1 MVTSFIFGK
10 KPFMKAL
17 LTAVTLVMSFVGWT
31 QDFQETYKVS
41 ENSPAWIKYMYGDT
55 VNLFVLREQFD
66 DYYEVHPFEK
76 NQHTQ
81 YFKRLMKEYWTDVDT
96 EGFITERLN
105 NPAPAQAK
113 SPTSPWQ
120 EVGPWDYDHEQAMEF
135 SVQSPGSAHVYT
147 VEQSPVDPNL
157 IYAGTATAGLW
168 KSVDKGMNWT
178 LVTRDLDVNSVYSI
192 ALDPSNVNI
201 VYFGESNGK
210 LWKSTDGGVNWAMTG
225 DANFQSMNM
234 RTRDLRFIGTNTL
247 LAATSSGLFRSADG
261 GANWTEVH
269 AGEHME
275 IEIKPNDPTVLYT
288 VKLTGVKTEFYKSED
303 TGLTWVLKPNG
314 WPSPANGDEQKR
326 CEISVSAADPNV
338 VYVLASGDVG
348 PDGGLYGIYK
358 SNDAGESFS
367 FECCDGAPGGAPTT
381 TNPNILG
388 WSEDGTGAGGQYYYD
403 LALGASPSD
412 ADRLFG
418 AGINVWR
425 SVNGGSDWTLNGH
438 WVTWVQGGSLKHRYS
453 HADVHDI
460 KFFDNGSSIDMWVA
474 SDGGLFY
481 SATQGDSLEPRMHGI
496 HGTDFWGFG
505 AGFKDGYVMV
515 GGTYHNGTLIR
526 YKDIYK
532 GGLANPNEGGWLAER
547 GGDNY
552 RGFVN
557 YGDNKIGYDDGGSFE
572 FSEVREIRKTNRSF
586 QSDKKCNTSYVAGEY
601 GTYGFEATCYN
612 TFYSPVGTELYKTT
626 NGGVSFDFVHD
637 FGGDKVIQVKVAWN
651 DPNKIYVTHK
661 VGSGNYQVRKSI
673 DGGATW
679 QICTPPNS
687 VTNNNSNRVKYIE
700 IDDENPDKIWCI
712 LMGGQSGNKV
722 FQSDNGGSTWT
733 NITGNA
739 LTGENVR
746 SIVHHYGTDDG
757 LYVGT
762 TKRMYYRNASMSDW
776 ALFNNELP
784 ASVNCQFLQ
793 PYYGEGK
800 IRMAS
805 QRGVYEC
812 EFYEEDAPPVAM
824 FAADRVSLNLAEN
837 CIADTIQFVDHSTVR
852 HASATWEWYFE
863 GGSPST
869 STLENPKVVYT
880 SPGTYD
886 VRLIA
891 SDAFGVDTIE
901 MLDFMEITESYDYP
915 LISED
920 FNGAEFP
927 PAGWK
932 LIDSEGSSWE
942 HDWPLDDPAN
952 KLAAYPNYWVD
963 ATGEQHLLVMPAFD
977 FTNLINMDMT
987 WDYTYNDNNGYT
999 DTLALVYRTGAN
1011 PNWQTIWIRGGA
1023 DLEVFGTQTWFWDAA
1038 TPSIAWGPG
1047 YVNLDFLAG
1056 ESCVEIAFDNRG
1068 YYGNHIWIDNVN
1080 LVGSYDSSEL
1090 DELDVQ
1096 LNVYPNPSKGTF
1108 KVLSSEAVIE
1118 YSVVDLT
1125 GRKVMGDNDLNEKY
1139 FAIDLSNETSGMYV
1153 LQITTN
1159 SGRSIT
1165 RLIKE

>member
-1 MVTSFIFGK
+1 MKTFFTSVLV
-10 KPFMKAL
+10 L
-17 LTAVTLVMSFVGWT
+17 LSFFGWT
-31 QDFQETYKVS
+31 QDFQETYKITDD
-41 ENSPAWIKYMYGDT
+41 SPEWIKYMYGDN
-55 VNLFVLREQFD
+55 VNLFVLREQFE
-66 DYYEVHPFEK
+66 DYYEVNPFEK

-81 YFKRLMKEYWTDVDT
+81 YFKRLMKEYWTDVDS

-147 VEQSPVDPNL
+147 VEQSPVNSDL

-168 KSVDKGMNWT
+168 KSTDKGLNWT

-192 ALDPSNVNI
+192 ALDPASANT

-210 LWKSTDGGVNWAMTG
+210 LWKSVDGGSNWAMTG

-234 RTRDLRFIGTNTL
+234 RVRDLKFIGANTL
-247 LAATSSGLFRSADG
+247 LAATSEGLYRSTDG

-288 VKLTGVKTEFYKSED
+288 VKLDGAKTEFYKSED
-303 TGLTWVLKPNG
+303 TGLTWTLKPNG
-314 WPSPANGDEQKR
+314 WPSPASGDEQKR
-326 CEISVSAADPNV
+326 CEISVSAADPNI

-358 SNDAGESFS
+358 STDAGESFS
-367 FECCDGAPGGAPTT
+367 FECCDGGPGGAPTV

-388 WSEDGTGAGGQYYYD
+388 WSEDGTGDGGQYYYD
-403 LALGASPSD
+403 LALGASPTD

-425 SVNGGSDWTLNGH
+425 SLNGGADWTINGH
-438 WVTWVQGGSLKHRYS
+438 WVTWVQGGGLKHRYS

-460 KFFDNGSSIDMWVA
+460 KFFDNGGSIDMWVA

-481 SATQGDSLEPRMHGI
+481 SASQGDTLEPRMHGI

-557 YGDNKIGYDDGGSFE
+557 YGDNKIGYDDGGAFE
-572 FSEVREIRKTNRSF
+572 FSEIREIRKTDRSF

-601 GTYGFEATCYN
+601 GNYGFESTCYN
-612 TFYSPVGTELYKTT
+612 TFYSPVGSELYKTT
-626 NGGVSFDFVHD
+626 NGGISFDLVHD

-651 DPNKIYVTHK
+651 DPSKIYVTHK
-661 VGSGNYQVRKSI
+661 VGSGNYQVRKSS

-687 VTNNNSNRVKYIE
+687 VTNNNSNRAKYIE
-700 IDDENPDKIWCI
+700 VDDENPDKLWCI
-712 LMGGQSGNKV
+712 LMGGQNGYKV
-722 FQSDNGGSTWT
+722 FQSVNGGSNWT
-733 NITGNA
+733 NITSNA

-746 SIVHHYGTDDG
+746 SISHHYGTDDG

-800 IRMAS
+800 IRMAG

-824 FAADRVSLNLAEN
+824 FAADRVSLNLASD

-852 HASATWEWYFE
+852 HASATWEWHFE
-863 GGSPST
+863 GGTPST
-869 STLENPKVVYT
+869 STLENPQVVYT

-886 VRLIA
+886 VLLIA

-901 MLDFMEITESYDYP
+901 ILDFMEITESYNYQT
-915 LISED
+915 IAED
-920 FNGAEFP
+920 FNGSEFP

-942 HDWPLDDPAN
+942 HDWPLDDVNN
-952 KLAAYPNYWVD
+952 KVAGYPNYWVD

-987 WDYTYNDNNGYT
+987 WDYTYNDNNGYV
-999 DTLALVYRTGAN
+999 DSLAVVYRTGSN
-1011 PNWQTIWIRGGA
+1011 PNWQTIWIRGGT
-1023 DLEVFGTQTWFWDAA
+1023 DLEVFGTQTWFWDASA
-1038 TPSIAWGPG
+1038 PTINWGPG
-1047 YVNLDFLAG
+1047 YLNLDFLAG

-1080 LVGSYDSSEL
+1080 LLGTYDNSGL
-1090 DELDVQ
+1090 DELEVN
-1096 LNVYPNPSKGTF
+1096 LNVYPNPSKGSF
-1108 KVLSSEAVIE
+1108 KVLSSEAVVA

-1125 GRKVMGDNDLNEKY
+1125 GRKVVGSEDVNTKH
-1139 FAIDLSNETSGMYV
+1139 FTIDLSNETSGMYV
-1153 LQITTN
+1153 LEITTN
-1159 SGRSIT
+1159 SGRNIT

>member
-1 MVTSFIFGK
+1 MKTLISSAILLISFSVF
-10 KPFMKAL
+10 A
-17 LTAVTLVMSFVGWT
+17 
-31 QDFQETYKVS
+31 QDFQESYKTTDD
-41 ENSPAWIKYMYGDT
+41 SPAWVKYMYGDT
-55 VNLFVLREQFD
+55 VNLFSLREQFD
-66 DYYEVHPFEK
+66 EFYESHAFEK

-81 YFKRLMKEYWTDVDT
+81 YFKRLLKEYWTDVDA

-105 NPAPAQAK
+105 NPAPIQTKGA
-113 SPTSPWQ
+113 TSPWQ

-147 VEQSPVDPNL
+147 VEQSPLNPDL

-168 KSVDKGMNWT
+168 KSTDKGLNWI
-178 LVTRDLDVNSVYSI
+178 LVTRDLDVNSVYAI
-192 ALDPSNVNI
+192 ALDPNNESI

-210 LWKSTDGGVNWAMTG
+210 LWKSVDGGANWAMTG
-225 DANFQSMNM
+225 DASFQSMSF
-234 RTRDLRFIGTNTL
+234 RTRDLKFIGTNTL
-247 LAATSSGLFRSADG
+247 LAATSSGLFRSTNG
-261 GANWTEVH
+261 GANWSEVH
-269 AGEHME
+269 TGEHME
-275 IEIKPNDPTVLYT
+275 IEIKPNDPTVLYS
-288 VKLTGVKTEFYKSED
+288 VKLTGDKTEFYKSED
-303 TGLTWVLKPNG
+303 SGLTWTLKPNG
-314 WPSPANGDEQKR
+314 WPSPASNDEQKR
-326 CEISVSAADPNV
+326 CEISVSAANPNL
-338 VYVLASGDVG
+338 VYVLAAGDVG
-348 PDGGLYGIYK
+348 SDGGLYGIYK
-358 SNDAGESFS
+358 STDAGESFT
-367 FECCDGAPGGAPTT
+367 FECCDGAPGGAPTV

-403 LALGASPSD
+403 LALGASPTD

-425 SVNGGSDWTLNGH
+425 SENGGSDWTLNGH

-481 SATQGDSLEPRMHGI
+481 SSSQGDTLEPRMHGI

-557 YGDNKIGYDDGGSFE
+557 YGDNKIGYDDGGAFT
-572 FSEVREIRKTNRSF
+572 FSEVREIRKTSRSF

-601 GTYGFEATCYN
+601 GTYGFESTCYN
-612 TFYSPVGTELYKTT
+612 TFYSPVGTELYRSM

-637 FGGDKVIQVKVAWN
+637 FGGDKVIQVKVAWS
-651 DPNKIYVTHK
+651 DPSVIYVTHK
-661 VGSGNYQVRKSI
+661 VGSGNYQVRKST
-673 DGGATW
+673 DAGTTW
-679 QICTPPNS
+679 EICTPPNS

-700 IDDENPDKIWCI
+700 VDDENPHKLWCI

-722 FQSDNGGSTWT
+722 FETMDGGANWT

-739 LTGENVR
+739 LMGENVR

-776 ALFNNELP
+776 VLFSNELP
-784 ASVNCQFLQ
+784 ASTNCQFLQ

-812 EFYEEDAPPVAM
+812 EFYEDDIPPVAM
-824 FAADRVSLNLAEN
+824 FAADRVSLNLAAN
-837 CIADTIQFVDHSTVR
+837 CTADTVQFVDHSTVR
-852 HASATWEWYFE
+852 HASAIFEWYFE
-863 GGSPST
+863 GGTPST
-869 STLENPKVVYT
+869 STLENPQVVYS

-891 SDAFGVDTIE
+891 SDAFGVDTVEI
-901 MLDFMEITESYDYP
+901 LDFIEVTESFDYP
-915 LISED
+915 SIAED
-920 FNGAEFP
+920 FNGADFP
-927 PAGWK
+927 PAGWS

-942 HDWPLDDPAN
+942 HDWPQDDPNN
-952 KLAAYPNYWVD
+952 KVAGYPNYWVD
-963 ATGEQHLLVMPAFD
+963 ATGQQHLLVMPAFD
-977 FTNLINMDMT
+977 FSNLINMDMT

-999 DTLALVYRTGAN
+999 DSLAVVYRTGAN
-1011 PNWQTIWIRGGA
+1011 PSWQTMWIRGGA

-1038 TPSIAWGPG
+1038 TPTINWGAG
-1047 YVNLDFLAG
+1047 YLNLDFLAG

-1068 YYGNHIWIDNVN
+1068 YYGNHVWIDNVN
-1080 LVGSYDSSEL
+1080 LLGSYDSSGL
-1090 DELDVQ
+1090 DELEVQ
-1096 LNVYPNPSKGTF
+1096 VNVYPNPSKGSF
-1108 KVLSSEAVIE
+1108 KVLATEQVVA
-1118 YSVVDLT
+1118 YSVVDLM
-1125 GRKVMGDNDLNEKY
+1125 GRTVQDSDEVSSKH
-1139 FAIDLSNETSGMYV
+1139 FTIDLSGETSGIYV
-1153 LQITTN
+1153 LEITTN
-1159 SGRSIT
+1159 TGTKVT

>member
-1 MVTSFIFGK
+1 MKTILASILILASFI
-10 KPFMKAL
+10 
-17 LTAVTLVMSFVGWT
+17 GWA
-31 QDFQETYKVS
+31 QDFQEKYKVTD
-41 ENSPAWIKYMYGDT
+41 ESPAWIKYMYGDT
-55 VNLFVLREQFD
+55 VSLFSLREQFED
-66 DYYEVHPFEK
+66 FYKVNPFEK

-81 YFKRLMKEYWTDVDT
+81 YFKRLMKEYWLDLDTD
-96 EGFITERLN
+96 GFITERLN
-105 NPAPAQAK
+105 SAAPAQAK

-120 EVGPWDYDHEQAMEF
+120 EVGPWDYDHEQAMAF

-147 VEQSPVDPNL
+147 VEQSPVDSDL

-168 KSVDKGMNWT
+168 KSSDKGMNWT
-178 LVTRDLDVNSVYSI
+178 LVTRDLDVNSVYAI
-192 ALDPSNVNI
+192 AMDPNSSST

-210 LWKSTDGGVNWAMTG
+210 LWKSTDGGINWSMTG
-225 DANFQSMNM
+225 DAGFQSMNM
-234 RTRDLRFIGTNTL
+234 RVRDLKFIGINTL
-247 LAATSSGLFRSADG
+247 LAATSNGLYRSVDG

-275 IEIKPNDPTVLYT
+275 IEIKPNDPTILYT
-288 VKLTGVKTEFYKSED
+288 VKLVGDKTEFYKSED
-303 TGLTWVLKPNG
+303 TGLTWTLKPNG

-326 CEISVSAADPNV
+326 CEISVSAANPNL

-358 SNDAGESFS
+358 STDAGESFS
-367 FECCDGAPGGAPTT
+367 FECCDGSAGGAPTV

-388 WSEDGTGAGGQYYYD
+388 WSEDGTGDGGQYYYD
-403 LALGASPSD
+403 LALGASPTD

-425 SVNGGSDWTLNGH
+425 SLNGGSDWTLNGH
-438 WVTWVQGGSLKHRYS
+438 WVTWAQGGSLKHRYS

-460 KFFDNGSSIDMWVA
+460 KFFDIGSSIDMWVA

-532 GGLANPNEGGWLAER
+532 GGLANPSEGGWLAER

-572 FSEVREIRKTNRSF
+572 FSEVREIRKTGRSF

-601 GTYGFEATCYN
+601 GTYGFESTCYN
-612 TFYSPVGTELYKTT
+612 NFYSPVGTELYKTT
-626 NGGVSFDFVHD
+626 NGGVSFEFVHD

-651 DPNKIYVTHK
+651 DPLTIYVTHK
-661 VGSGNYQVRKSI
+661 VGSGNYQVRKSN

-679 QICTPPNS
+679 GICTPPSS

-700 IDDENPDKIWCI
+700 VDDENPDKLWCI
-712 LMGGQSGNKV
+712 LMGSQSGYKV
-722 FQSDNGGSTWT
+722 FESVNGGSNWT

-812 EFYEEDAPPVAM
+812 EFYEDDAPPVAM
-824 FAADRVSLNLAEN
+824 FAADQVSLNLATN
-837 CIADTIQFVDHSTVR
+837 CIADTVQFVDHSTVR
-852 HASATWEWYFE
+852 QASAAWEWYFE
-863 GGSPST
+863 GGTPST
-869 STLENPKVVYT
+869 STLENPQVIYT

-891 SDAFGVDTIE
+891 SDMYGVDTIE
-901 MLDFMEITESYDYP
+901 IADFMEITESYDYP
-915 LISED
+915 TIAED
-920 FNGAEFP
+920 FNGTEFP

-932 LIDSEGSSWE
+932 LFDSEGSSWE
-942 HDWPLDDPAN
+942 QDWPLDDPNN
-952 KLAAYPNYWVD
+952 KVAGYPNYWVD
-963 ATGEQHLLVMPAFD
+963 ATGEQHLLIMPAFD
-977 FTNLINMDMT
+977 FTNLLNMDMT

-999 DTLALVYRTGAN
+999 DSLAVVYRTGSN
-1011 PNWQTIWIRGGA
+1011 PNWQTLWIRGGV
-1023 DLEVFGTQTWFWDAA
+1023 DLEVFGTQTWFWDAS
-1038 TPSIAWGPG
+1038 TPTINWGPG
-1047 YVNLDFLAG
+1047 YLNLDFLAG

-1068 YYGNHIWIDNVN
+1068 YYGNHVWVDNVN
-1080 LVGSYDSSEL
+1080 LLGTYDSSEL
-1090 DELDVQ
+1090 DELEMSV
-1096 LNVYPNPSKGTF
+1096 NVFPNPSKGSF
-1108 KVLSSEAVIE
+1108 KVLSSELIVS
-1118 YSVVDLT
+1118 YTVVDLT
-1125 GRKVMGDNDLNEKY
+1125 GRNVIENEEISTKH
-1139 FAIDLSNETSGMYV
+1139 FSIDLSDERSGMYV
-1153 LQITTN
+1153 LEITTN